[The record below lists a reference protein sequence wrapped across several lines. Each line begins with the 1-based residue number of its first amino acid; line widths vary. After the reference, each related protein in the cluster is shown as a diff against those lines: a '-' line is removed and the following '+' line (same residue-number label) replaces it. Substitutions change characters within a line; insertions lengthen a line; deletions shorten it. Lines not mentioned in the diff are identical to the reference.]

1 MPARSRTAAP
11 CPRRAPTRGRSAWAS
26 LLAATLAS
34 TLGLGLGLGL
44 AGPARADAPMSPE
57 ELARRALESTL
68 LLADQARAEVELEVS
83 KGGEVVRRRRLVAYV
98 KRDGEQAK
106 SYVEFLSPADVAGTR
121 FLSSSTKDGDT
132 QQFIFLP
139 AYRKVKRVIG
149 AQKAQSF
156 VGTDFA
162 FADLEGR
169 AARDWLWTAR
179 ADESVDGTPAHVVE
193 GRLRTNGPGYQRIVV
208 WVHAK
213 AFVPLRTEM
222 YGADP
227 TVPEKRFRVVKLA
240 PVEGKLVV
248 REATMETVAAGSS
261 TRLVVRTL
269 DVTTPIPDDRF
280 TKDAL
285 ER

>member
-1 MPARSRTAAP
+1 MSAASRTASPSLRRVSSRLARS
-11 CPRRAPTRGRSAWAS
+11 PRLALAV
-26 LLAATLAS
+26 AATIAC
-34 TLGLGLGLGL
+34 
-44 AGPARADAPMSPE
+44 ARPAYADAPPSPE

-83 KGGEVVRRRRLVAYV
+83 KGGELVRSRRLVAYV

-106 SYVEFLSPADVAGTR
+106 SYVEFLAPADVAGTR
-121 FLSSSTKDGDT
+121 FLSLSTKDGET

-169 AARDWLWTAR
+169 AARDWVWTAR
-179 ADESVDGTPAHVVE
+179 ADEVVDGNPAHVVE
-193 GRLRTNGPGYQRIVV
+193 GRLRASGPGYQRIVV

-240 PVEGKLVV
+240 PVEGKSVV
-248 REATMETVAAGSS
+248 REATMETVASGSI

-269 DVTTPIPDDRF
+269 DVKTPIPDDRF